1 MTYGTIADFLDDWK
15 SENAATQ
22 KVLGRLTDDV
32 FTKEIFPGVRTIE
45 TLAKHMVS
53 SIAEMIN
60 RTGLSVYNPDHDLET
75 ARASAVDEIYK
86 TVSASLVSE
95 ISSKWKDEDLKKGDD
110 MYGEMWPRHETLS
123 SLIKHEIHHRAQLI
137 TLMRAAGLNPPGV
150 YGPSKEEWS
159 AYGMEPQK

>member
-15 SENAATQ
+15 SESAATQ

-60 RTGLSVYNPDHDLET
+60 RTDLSVYNPDHNLET

-86 TVSASLVSE
+86 TVSASLISE
-95 ISSKWKDEDLKKGDD
+95 ISSKWKDEDLKKEDD
-110 MYGEMWPRHETLS
+110 MYGEMWPRRETLS

>member
-1 MTYGTIADFLDDWK
+1 MTYRTIADFLDDWK
-15 SENAATQ
+15 SESAATQ
-22 KVLGRLTDDV
+22 KVLSRLTDEV
-32 FTKEIFPGVRTIE
+32 FTKEIFSGVRTIE

-60 RTGLSVYNPDHDLET
+60 RTGLAVYNPDHDLET
-75 ARASAVDEIYK
+75 ARASVVDEIYK

-95 ISSKWKDEDLKKGDD
+95 ISSKWKDEDLNKEDD
-110 MYGEMWPRHETLS
+110 MYGEMWPRHGTLS

>member
-1 MTYGTIADFLDDWK
+1 MTYGTITDFLNDWK
-15 SENAATQ
+15 SESAKTQ
-22 KVLGRLTDDV
+22 KVLGRLTDEV

-95 ISSKWKDEDLKKGDD
+95 ISSKWKDEDLKKEDD
-110 MYGEMWPRHETLS
+110 MYGEMWTRRETLS